1 MKRPR
6 KMKNYLKQ
14 SLLLGALSAV
24 AGSAGAVDYYLA
36 AKAFIKTMPDG
47 STVPM
52 WGYVEDTGDGVNAH
66 CYGITGAGSRTAR
79 NNCVATL
86 SAPTAPGPR
95 LEVPIG
101 QTALRVFLTN
111 GLPEPTSIV
120 IPGQELPYSA
130 ANNGPTWNDNT
141 LGSRGADFTKR
152 VRSYGREAISAGG
165 RRAYIWT
172 NSRQNPISRPGTFI
186 YHSGTHPQK
195 QVYMGLYGAV
205 TKDSGVG
212 EAYPGVPYDS
222 EAILFYSELDP
233 DLNTA
238 VNAGTLTTSID
249 YHAKWFLVNGE
260 PYVDGVTADI
270 AAAAA
275 GSKTLLRYL
284 SSAGETHVPT
294 LQGLYQTIH
303 AEDGIPYTW
312 QNGASG
318 VTTPA
323 PREQY
328 SVMLP
333 PLKTK
338 DAIITA
344 PAEGK
349 YAVYDGNGYMTNP
362 SDPNNFSVG
371 DGVGGML
378 RFLNAAAG
386 TSGNQAPVAMA
397 DGATTPEETA
407 VDINVLT
414 NDTDPDPGD
423 ILSIV
428 SVTQGSNGS
437 VSISNPSCCVLYTPN
452 PNTNGMDQFTYT
464 ISDNNGLTST
474 ATAMVDVTVTA
485 VNDAPSITSIP
496 VTAATTSQPYSYDV
510 DASDPDVGDTLT
522 YALDLFPTGMSIDG
536 TTGLIS
542 WTPTVQQSGSHN
554 VTVRVTDQGGLFAT
568 QAFTLDVAL
577 ANVAPVIT
585 STAVTEA
592 IVNTAYSYDVDAI
605 DADLGDTQTYSLDL
619 TAPAGMTIDAGT
631 GVISWT
637 PSPAQVGTNN
647 VSVSVTDF
655 QGLVATQSYQV
666 DVTTA
671 TGPNALLYF
680 STAGSNA
687 VPGVPGPNNNAD
699 IYAYDGAA
707 FSRILEFVNTMGFN
721 ANVDALHLV
730 DTDTFYVSFA
740 NTSVNITGIG
750 VVQDEDVLQYDA
762 GTWSVYFDGTA
773 QGLTANGRDIDAISI
788 DGTTLYFSTVGN
800 ANVGGL
806 GAADDADVYSWDG
819 TNFARVFDASANSLP
834 GNADIDGLT
843 VKGGTYYISF
853 NRNGGTNV
861 PGLGTVQDE
870 AVVSFDGT
878 NWALYFSGAGLN
890 TANGQ
895 DIDSV
900 HVP

>member
-1 MKRPR
+1 MKRSR
-6 KMKNYLKQ
+6 KMKTYLKPTVVAC
-14 SLLLGALSAV
+14 ALALASGHAF
-24 AGSAGAVDYYLA
+24 ATVDVYLA
-36 AKAFIKTMPDG
+36 AKAYTKTMPDG

-52 WGYVEDTGDGVNAH
+52 WGYVEDTGDVVNAH
-66 CYGITGAGSRTAR
+66 CYDITGAGSAALR
-79 NNCVATL
+79 NACVAQL
-86 SAPTAPGPR
+86 PDPVSPGPR
-95 LEVPIG
+95 LTAGIG
-101 QTALRVFLTN
+101 DPNFRIFLTN
-111 GLPEPTSIV
+111 GLTEATSIV
-120 IPGQELPYSA
+120 ITGQELPWSNN
-130 ANNGPTWNDNT
+130 NNGPTWNDNSV
-141 LGSRGADFTKR
+141 GPRGGNMTKK
-152 VRSYGREAISAGG
+152 VRSYGREAAANGG
-165 RRAYIWT
+165 RRPYVWNDFRAT
-172 NSRQNPISRPGTFI
+172 PFAKSGTFI

-195 QVYMGLYGAV
+195 QAYMGLYGAV
-205 TKDSGVG
+205 RKDAAVG
-212 EAYPGVPYDS
+212 QIYPGVTYDD
-222 EAILFYSELDP
+222 EVTLFYSEIDP
-233 DLNTA
+233 ALNTSIDD
-238 VNAGTLTTSID
+238 GSYTTSIN
-249 YHAKWFLVNGE
+249 YHPTWFLVNGE
-260 PYVDGVTADI
+260 PYVDGVTEDI
-270 AAAAA
+270 TAGAA
-275 GSKTLLRYL
+275 GSRTLLRYL

-338 DAIITA
+338 DAILTA
-344 PAEGK
+344 PTEGRF
-349 YAVYDGNGYMTNP
+349 AVYDGNGYMTNP
-362 SDPNNFSVG
+362 SDPNNFNVG
-371 DGVGGML
+371 DSVGGML
-378 RFLNAAAG
+378 RFLSVAAA
-386 TSGNQAPVAMA
+386 TSGNQAPVAVA
-397 DGATTPEETA
+397 DGATTPEDTA
-407 VDINVLT
+407 IDINVLA
-414 NDTDPDPGD
+414 NDTDPDAGD

-452 PNTNGMDQFTYT
+452 QNTNGVDQFTYT

-474 ATAMVDVTVTA
+474 ATAIVDVTVTA
-485 VNDAPSITSIP
+485 VNDAPSITSSP

-510 DASDPDVGDTLT
+510 DASDPDVGDTLS
-522 YALDLFPTGMSIDG
+522 YSLDLFPTGMSIDG
-536 TTGLIS
+536 TTGIIS
-542 WTPTVQQSGSHN
+542 WTPTVLQSGSHN

-577 ANVAPVIT
+577 ANV
-585 STAVTEA
+585 
-592 IVNTAYSYDVDAI
+592 
-605 DADLGDTQTYSLDL
+605 QT
-619 TAPAGMTIDAGT
+619 
-631 GVISWT
+631 
-637 PSPAQVGTNN
+637 
-647 VSVSVTDF
+647 
-655 QGLVATQSYQV
+655 
-666 DVTTA
+666 
-671 TGPNALLYF
+671 LYF
-680 STAGSNA
+680 STAGNST

-707 FSRILEFVNTMGFN
+707 FSRVLEFVNTMGFN
-721 ANVDALHLV
+721 ANVDALHRV

-740 NTSVNITGIG
+740 NNNVNIAGIG
-750 VVQDEDVLQYDA
+750 TVQDEDVLKYDA

-773 QGLTANGRDIDAISI
+773 QGLTANGHDIDAISI

-806 GAADDADVYSWDG
+806 GAGDDADVYSWDG
-819 TNFARVFDASANSLP
+819 TNFARLFDASAESLP

-870 AVVSFDGT
+870 AVVSFDGA
-878 NWALYFSGAGLN
+878 NWASDFSGSDLN

-900 HVP
+900 HVPDAVMGGGRKHSHPGIRCVIGSRLEHAEE